1 MNLTITERL
10 RRKIA
15 NLVPVGIRPMRLA
28 TGTLSITIDDF
39 PKNAWENGRSIF
51 ERHDVK
57 ATFYVSGGLCEKN
70 WLGLPQ
76 YDVPTLR
83 AVHGSG
89 HEIACHTFDHIN
101 CVRSSSQALGAS
113 IERNRTFVN
122 DVLPDVALK
131 NFAFPYGDLAYAT
144 KLRTAQRFVSCRG
157 VRPGVNIGRV
167 ETSHLLAVGLEQRQM
182 HLHDFPRLIKEA
194 ADSRGWLILFTHDI
208 SDQPSDYGCRP
219 TDLEAVINM
228 AKTAGLRIVP
238 VKDVFSRFHQLLSIL
253 LFFC

>member
-39 PKNAWENGRSIF
+39 PKNAWENGRPIF

-76 YDVPTLR
+76 YDVSTLR

-101 CVRSSSQALGAS
+101 CVRSSPQALGVS
-113 IERNRTFVN
+113 IERNRMFVN

-131 NFAFPYGDLAYAT
+131 NFAFPTAIWPTPQNCGRHSDLFHAAAFALASIPAAS
-144 KLRTAQRFVSCRG
+144 KHPICLPWGWSS
-157 VRPGVNIGRV
+157 GRC
-167 ETSHLLAVGLEQRQM
+167 TSMTFLG
-182 HLHDFPRLIKEA
+182 
-194 ADSRGWLILFTHDI
+194 
-208 SDQPSDYGCRP
+208 
-219 TDLEAVINM
+219 
-228 AKTAGLRIVP
+228 
-238 VKDVFSRFHQLLSIL
+238 
-253 LFFC
+253 